1 VTLRSLLVDFNSY
14 FASVEQ
20 QAEARY
26 RGRPIGVVPML
37 ADTTVCIA
45 ASVEAKT
52 FGVKTG
58 TKVAEARKLCPG
70 IEFVIARHELYI
82 DYHHRAVGVVDSVV
96 PVRAVLSI
104 DEMDCELTGRF
115 RERARALDLAH
126 KVKAALASQVGE
138 CLRTSI
144 GIGPNTFIAK
154 TASDMVKPDGLVV
167 IEQAQ
172 LPDRLFD
179 LEVRALSGIGKQME
193 KRLARHGIRT
203 VRDLCRRSREELH
216 AIWGGIGGD
225 VMWSRLRGEE
235 QHERAGDTHSI
246 SHSSVIGPDHRN
258 PAHAIAVLNRLT
270 QKAAMRLRKAGY
282 YAARMSVDVKYLD
295 GGHWGAQMRLVDTQD
310 TKTFLHALEK
320 LWAQR
325 PAAKARTIL
334 KVGMAFSDL
343 VSEAGHT
350 GSLFAAEGRH
360 KSLYDT
366 VDKLNARF
374 GKQAVYFASAH
385 KARDRGGLAIA
396 FNHIPDP
403 KTDK

>member
-20 QAEARY
+20 QAEPRY

-104 DEMDCELTGRF
+104 DEMDCELTGRW
-115 RERARALDLAH
+115 REPERALKIARD
-126 KVKAALASQVGE
+126 VKAGLAKEIGE

-144 GIGPNTFIAK
+144 GLGPNTFIAK
-154 TASDMVKPDGLVV
+154 TASDMVKPDGLVM
-167 IEQAQ
+167 IRKSE
-172 LPDRLFD
+172 LPERLFD
-179 LEVRALSGIGKQME
+179 LPVRALSGVGKQME
-193 KRLARHGIRT
+193 ERLRRQGIAS
-203 VRDLCRRSREELH
+203 VRDLAGKTRDELRS
-216 AIWGGIGGD
+216 IWGGVGGEI
-225 VMWSRLRGEE
+225 MYERIRGEE
-235 QHERAGDTHSI
+235 QHERESETGSI

-258 PAHAIAVLNRLT
+258 PEHAFAVLNRLT

-282 YAARMSVDVKYLD
+282 YAGRLAIGIKFLD
-295 GGHWGAQMRLVDTQD
+295 GSHWATEMRLVDTQD
-310 TKTFLHALEK
+310 TVAFLHAIDK
-320 LWAQR
+320 LWSKR
-325 PAAKARTIL
+325 PKDRRTIL
-334 KVGMAFSDL
+334 KVEMAYSDL
-343 VSEAGHT
+343 VSEAQHP
-350 GSLFAAEGRH
+350 GSLFASEA
-360 KSLYDT
+360 KSKNLYAAL
-366 VDKLNARF
+366 DKLNARF

-385 KARDRGGLAIA
+385 QARDRGGLHIA

-403 KTDK
+403 ETDK